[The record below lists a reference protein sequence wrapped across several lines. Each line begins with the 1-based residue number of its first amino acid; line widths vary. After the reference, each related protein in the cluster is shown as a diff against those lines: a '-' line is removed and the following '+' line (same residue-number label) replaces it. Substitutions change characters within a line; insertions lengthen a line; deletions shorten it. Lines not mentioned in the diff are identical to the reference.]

1 MAIEETMGIGSL
13 TSVQAPPA
21 DPFAGMNM
29 LDIQKQMEALP
40 IRALEYYIS
49 TGPQHVALMAGKAMY
64 QKSQA
69 SASGKPPTNTV
80 IDQIINKVKTDDGV
94 AGLAGFT
101 PGEQESFA
109 MLMSKRDQDIT
120 PEMLSSSGIAANPT
134 GNIGQNFAAGG
145 IVQFQE
151 GGATGYRSDTLGGLN
166 TDDYITNAANY
177 LEMQY
182 GQAGPREGR
191 SSRFADFVGGIVN
204 PKRVANPN
212 AQFGANPPSY
222 RSTDPKTRNMAILKR
237 ALEETYMTE
246 RTLNDSPFTTL
257 SQAEREAIV
266 AQKNQL
272 KQVRQD
278 LQNRISGK
286 PAVEAVPEKKPIA
299 LPTIDVTEEQVSEEV
314 IDTVSPTGQPQA
326 EVVYNESYMNEI
338 LLNKN
343 NQFQTADE
351 ALKAR
356 NEMLKA
362 QGLDSNVYKEAKAAE
377 DRYLAEIEKDAKLT
391 EGGDMIAA
399 AQEFIDPKNVNLG
412 VLGQG
417 LKALG
422 VYTGGRI
429 KAANEMRKEERE
441 VQKIK
446 MQYDF
451 AERAEKR
458 GDVDAAIRAEQEA
471 NKLKAEH
478 NNRVLTERGAM
489 ERALIAAAKKSDW
502 ESYEAVAQTDPEY
515 YKITED
521 EKGNKKKVFDIAR
534 ARSDF
539 NSWGSRNEAT
549 TEANYMDM
557 YVKGGGELQLGPYPQ
572 WRANQSM
579 DNTTGNNAGYSAKQ
593 IFK

>member
-1 MAIEETMGIGSL
+1 
-13 TSVQAPPA
+13 
-21 DPFAGMNM
+21 
-29 LDIQKQMEALP
+29 
-40 IRALEYYIS
+40 
-49 TGPQHVALMAGKAMY
+49 
-64 QKSQA
+64 
-69 SASGKPPTNTV
+69 
-80 IDQIINKVKTDDGV
+80 
-94 AGLAGFT
+94 
-101 PGEQESFA
+101 
-109 MLMSKRDQDIT
+109 
-120 PEMLSSSGIAANPT
+120 
-134 GNIGQNFAAGG
+134 
-145 IVQFQE
+145 
-151 GGATGYRSDTLGGLN
+151 
-166 TDDYITNAANY
+166 
-177 LEMQY
+177 
-182 GQAGPREGR
+182 
-191 SSRFADFVGGIVN
+191 
-204 PKRVANPN
+204 
-212 AQFGANPPSY
+212 
-222 RSTDPKTRNMAILKR
+222 
-237 ALEETYMTE
+237 
-246 RTLNDSPFTTL
+246 L

-286 PAVEAVPEKKPIA
+286 PAVEAVPEKKPSVA
-299 LPTIDVTEEQVSEEV
+299 PTSDVTEEQVSEEV

-471 NKLKAEH
+471 NKLKAEY

-489 ERALIAAAKKSDW
+489 DRAKLAAAKKSDF
-502 ESYEAVAQTDPEY
+502 ETYVAVAQTDPEY

-521 EKGNKKKVFDIAR
+521 AKGNKKRVFDIAR
-534 ARSDF
+534 ARSEF
-539 NSWGSRNEAT
+539 NSWGSRTEAT